1 MHQKY
6 GDIVRLAPEELSFSY
21 PDAQEQIMGH
31 KKVDWEEM
39 GKAPCFYRTFK
50 YEALNIINED
60 RVEDLASNAQI
71 FIGAGAES
79 TATLLMGVAYL
90 LLKHDHVYD

>member
-1 MHQKY
+1 MRRRVEYKGERPDFIQGLLQKS
-6 GDIVRLAPEELSFSY
+6 EQLSL
-21 PDAQEQIMGH
+21 G
-31 KKVDWEEM
+31 
-39 GKAPCFYRTFK
+39 
-50 YEALNIINED
+50 
-60 RVEDLASNAQI
+60 VEDLASNAQI